1 MFHPHRNKAPCCET
15 ESGKLIFNYQLNMK
29 IVVIGSGN
37 VAESLA
43 QAVAEADSLELVQ
56 LFARNEERG
65 RKVAGLAHTEWSN
78 STLAEADLY
87 LISVSDNAVA
97 EVAKSLQ
104 VPEGAVVAHTAGCC
118 PIEALAPHVHRAV
131 FYPFQTFSVG
141 RKVDFTKGYIFLEG
155 ASDHAL
161 EVIEKAAH
169 ALTTKVLPAD
179 TARRAVIH
187 LSGVFACNFANAM
200 YANAAEV
207 LSSAGLPFDIVAP
220 VIEETAKKAVEVL
233 NPVATQTGP
242 ARRGDTQTLERH
254 RRMLA
259 GEERKLRIYNE
270 ISEDIWDKTKT
281 SKS

>member
-1 MFHPHRNKAPCCET
+1 
-15 ESGKLIFNYQLNMK
+15 MK
-29 IVVIGSGN
+29 VVVVGSGN

-43 QAVAEADSLELVQ
+43 QAVAEADGLELVQ

-65 RKVAGLAHTEWSN
+65 RKVAELAHTEWSN
-78 STLAEADLY
+78 SSLAEADLY
-87 LISVSDNAVA
+87 LVSVSDNAV
-97 EVAKSLQ
+97 EECAKKLHT
-104 VPEGAVVAHTAGCC
+104 PENAVVAHTAGCC
-118 PIEALAPHVHRAV
+118 PIDALAPHTHRAV

-155 ASDHAL
+155 ATDHAL
-161 EVIEKAAH
+161 RVVEEVAH
-169 ALTTKVLPAD
+169 RLTSKVEMAD
-179 TARRAVIH
+179 SARRAVIH